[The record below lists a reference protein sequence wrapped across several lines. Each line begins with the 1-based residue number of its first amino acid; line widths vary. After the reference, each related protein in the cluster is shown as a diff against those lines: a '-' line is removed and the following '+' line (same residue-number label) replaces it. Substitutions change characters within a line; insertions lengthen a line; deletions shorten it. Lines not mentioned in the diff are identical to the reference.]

1 LARISGKTNRNR
13 NLRQTIEDWLKATEE
28 QTTNTN
34 TGTSDLAN
42 KNTANNKQE
51 TQKGFKKYGD

>member
-1 LARISGKTNRNR
+1 
-13 NLRQTIEDWLKATEE
+13 LRQTIEDWLKATEE

-51 TQKGFKKYGD
+51 TQKGFKNTVIN